1 MEFIYKVSFY
11 DNNRCKVSH
20 TDMYYLNPI
29 HTRWA
34 FNTHQITKIFYVRV
48 SKNSNEYDSAV
59 KNSIL
64 SFILEKISLV
74 NLEEYFVT
82 ALRI

>member
-34 FNTHQITKIFYVRV
+34 FNTHQITKIFL
-48 SKNSNEYDSAV
+48 K
-59 KNSIL
+59 
-64 SFILEKISLV
+64 
-74 NLEEYFVT
+74 
-82 ALRI
+82 

>member
-11 DNNRCKVSH
+11 NNNRSKVSH

-34 FNTHQITKIFYVRV
+34 FDTHQIAKIFYIRV
-48 SKNSNEYDSAV
+48 PKNSNEYDSAV

-64 SFILEKISLV
+64 MDNEMLIQNED
-74 NLEEYFVT
+74 T
-82 ALRI
+82 